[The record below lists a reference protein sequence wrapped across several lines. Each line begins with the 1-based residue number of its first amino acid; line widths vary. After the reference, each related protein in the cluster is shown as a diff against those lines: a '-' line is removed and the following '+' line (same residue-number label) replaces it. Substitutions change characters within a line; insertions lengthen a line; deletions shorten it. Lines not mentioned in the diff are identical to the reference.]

1 MTKSGFDLDEIER
14 LRERLGSVSSAMM
27 EGDNLA
33 VLLCGYFD
41 NPDQDGSDDDC
52 GWTPD
57 ALTGYTQV
65 CDAIHAHY
73 APTLTAMLTEIRELR
88 AENARLKSSVNKL
101 ASAEAEY
108 RKAHDLHG
116 DGSPQSG
123 RAWDLMRRA
132 GDTAR
137 AALGEPQ

>member
-33 VLLCGYFD
+33 ILLCGYFD

-57 ALTGYTQV
+57 GLAGYTEV

-88 AENARLKSSVNKL
+88 AENARLKDVVCNYVDPFDV
-101 ASAEAEY
+101 APEDEALVE
-108 RKAHDLHG
+108 RV
-116 DGSPQSG
+116 Q
-123 RAWDLMRRA
+123 
-132 GDTAR
+132 R